1 MMLKRKS
8 RDPDGRDHGVGC
20 NDCSRVGYSAANQ
33 FSDSPKEFKTGTP
46 KDKGLEVARGRCAR
60 KSSNMSPAVCRR

>member
-1 MMLKRKS
+1 MLLKRKS

-33 FSDSPKEFKTGTP
+33 FSDFT
-46 KDKGLEVARGRCAR
+46 
-60 KSSNMSPAVCRR
+60 KSVQNRNTEGQGVGGVKRTLRS